1 MATPYAITA
10 GVASAVAR
18 PAKSRTYLGIFNQSA
33 NTVTVAFDTPAVAGA
48 AGQLTLQPAAA
59 TNISQVVFGPG
70 DPQAVPCGAINLIAS
85 LAGSAV
91 TIVE

>member
-10 GVASAVAR
+10 GLASAVAR

-33 NTVTVAFDTPAVAGA
+33 NTITVAFDTAAVSGA
-48 AGQLTLQPAAA
+48 AGQLTLA
-59 TNISQVVFGPG
+59 TNAQVTFGPG
-70 DPQAVPCGAINLIAS
+70 DPQAVPCGAINLLAS

-91 TIVE
+91 TIIE